1 MSTKDFRVTRPSF
14 YKKGALFNQNLSR
27 KGSNLAPIK
36 EHSPK
41 SNPLKY
47 GGYSGKNNSFFVVV
61 AGKDNKGKD
70 IVKLIPVNTLIY
82 NKMLHCDYKAKQEL
96 LTSYVANNFAIN
108 NFRIVKDDIK
118 MYSLVKIDGA
128 YYYLVG
134 GTDERIEVKNAMQLL
149 LSKDSIKAVKILEKE
164 SKDQFANIKNY
175 KDIDIKLGRTF
186 NEVISKYTNSVFG
199 KSMLISDKYRKD
211 IFKSVDKSI
220 LEFNSLNTIAKADN
234 LLKFVTSMRPAGS
247 VDALKMVG
255 LIERI
260 RKSNVISNF
269 NEFKLINQSVT
280 GLFENEEDLLKL

>member
-1 MSTKDFRVTRPSF
+1 
-14 YKKGALFNQNLSR
+14 
-27 KGSNLAPIK
+27 
-36 EHSPK
+36 
-41 SNPLKY
+41 
-47 GGYSGKNNSFFVVV
+47 
-61 AGKDNKGKD
+61 
-70 IVKLIPVNTLIY
+70 
-82 NKMLHCDYKAKQEL
+82 MLHCDYKAKQEL

-186 NEVISKYTNSVFG
+186 NEVVSKYTNSVFG

-211 IFKSVDKSI
+211 IFKSVEKSI
-220 LEFNSLNTIAKADN
+220 LKFNHLDTIGKADN
-234 LLKFVTSMRPAGS
+234 LLKFVTLMRPSGS
-247 VDALKMVG
+247 AHALKMVG